1 MIRFSVTLCQ
11 KHNKNDIGIQRNK
24 LMIDIEIRG
33 REGWIE
39 RNRVREIK
47 REREQSLPN
56 FYELGYMSLA

>member
-1 MIRFSVTLCQ
+1 
-11 KHNKNDIGIQRNK
+11 
-24 LMIDIEIRG
+24 MIDVEIQG

-47 REREQSLPN
+47 REREQSLSN